1 MLYFNHNV
9 VKEDIIMKQKAYWND
24 VAHKKEFT
32 TPFHFKEF
40 AKYVRK
46 DARIL
51 DVGCGYGRTLEQ
63 LYQNGYKNLI
73 GIDFSE
79 KMIQRG
85 KKQYL
90 YLDLRVKLQDNIE
103 LKSESCDAVILF
115 AVLTCIINNQEQL
128 KLLKDIERVLK
139 PGGILYINDFL
150 LNTDER
156 NVSRYNIFVEKYQKY
171 GVFELPDGAIVRHH
185 HINWVEKCVNSFE
198 KLSLNQVVY
207 TTMNGNKSNGYYYL
221 GRKGNDECI

>member
-1 MLYFNHNV
+1 
-9 VKEDIIMKQKAYWND
+9 MKQKAYWND

-85 KKQYL
+85 KKQYP

>member
-1 MLYFNHNV
+1 MFQLQCCKGGYYH
-9 VKEDIIMKQKAYWND
+9 ETKAYWND

-85 KKQYL
+85 KKQYP

-171 GVFELPDGAIVRHH
+171 GVFELPEGAIVRHH

-221 GRKGNDECI
+221 GRKGND

>member
-1 MLYFNHNV
+1 M
-9 VKEDIIMKQKAYWND
+9 EQKAYWND

-85 KKQYL
+85 KKQYP
-90 YLDLRVKLQDNIE
+90 YLDLRVKLQDSIE

-171 GVFELPDGAIVRHH
+171 GVFELSDGAIVRHH

-221 GRKGNDECI
+221 GRKRNEQCI

>member
-1 MLYFNHNV
+1 MLYFNYNV
-9 VKEDIIMKQKAYWND
+9 VKEDIIMKQKSYWND

-85 KKQYL
+85 KKQYP

-171 GVFELPDGAIVRHH
+171 GVFELPEGAIVRHH

-221 GRKGNDECI
+221 GRKGND

>member
-1 MLYFNHNV
+1 MLHFNYNV
-9 VKEDIIMKQKAYWND
+9 VKEGIIMEQKAYWND

-85 KKQYL
+85 KKQYP
-90 YLDLRVKLQDNIE
+90 YLDLRVKLQDSIE

-171 GVFELPDGAIVRHH
+171 GVFELSDGAIVRHH

-221 GRKGNDECI
+221 GRKRNEQCI

>member
-1 MLYFNHNV
+1 M
-9 VKEDIIMKQKAYWND
+9 EQKAYWND

-85 KKQYL
+85 KKQYP
-90 YLDLRVKLQDNIE
+90 YLDLRVKLQDSIE

-156 NVSRYNIFVEKYQKY
+156 NVSRYNIFLEKHQKY

-221 GRKGNDECI
+221 GRKRNDECI